1 MTVLT
6 HSGLALGFTR
16 SLRLTGLQWPH
27 NIRTRGVWCVHAA
40 AEWYYRKGN
49 DQTVARIIQP
59 STPQVAVIG
68 SRLRRMR
75 KERNLTQADLARQIG
90 IQQSDLSRMEKG
102 EYRVSLDNLFKILGA
117 FDLEISDFF
126 GDQPEPASAMSR
138 PLSHEDMQLL
148 HLLRGLSPEAR
159 EEVQQFV
166 EFKVRR
172 ERTERRATE
181 ARHSNDGSGS

>member
-1 MTVLT
+1 MARTV
-6 HSGLALGFTR
+6 
-16 SLRLTGLQWPH
+16 
-27 NIRTRGVWCVHAA
+27 
-40 AEWYYRKGN
+40 
-49 DQTVARIIQP
+49 QP
-59 STPQVAVIG
+59 TTPQVAVIG
-68 SRLRRMR
+68 SRLRRLR
-75 KERNLTQADLARQIG
+75 KEHDLTQADLARQIG

-126 GDQPEPASAMSR
+126 GDQPEPANAMSR

-148 HLLRGLSPEAR
+148 HLLRELSPEAR

-172 ERTERRATE
+172 ERAERRATQ
-181 ARHSNDGSGS
+181 ARHSTEGNGS